1 MVAGVIH
8 ISDEFELGG
17 DNDEANKGD
26 VLFTSSVKTSG
37 GGDVIVPG
45 GGDDSGSGV
54 DYEKSGVEQESCMN
68 TLAAALGAAVFLLI
82 QCVLIGVWTA
92 LCRRRRRKCA
102 EETDGA
108 AAHKTACEIAGSSL
122 RDYDPYFAEDV
133 GAHAHHRRRALDREY
148 EFGLP
153 AKGEGRKNRRRMFAL
168 DDEVISGPS
177 SLGSAGARNLT

>member
-17 DNDEANKGD
+17 DDKEANSGD

-37 GGDVIVPG
+37 GGDVIIVPG

-54 DYEKSGVEQESCMN
+54 DYEKSEESCMN

-82 QCVLIGVWTA
+82 QCVLIGVWTV
-92 LCRRRRRKCA
+92 LCRRKRKCG
-102 EETDGA
+102 EQRDSSA
-108 AAHKTACEIAGSSL
+108 ARQTPSEITGSSL
-122 RDYDPYFAEDV
+122 RDYDPYFAEDLGV
-133 GAHAHHRRRALDREY
+133 RAHHRRRALDHEY
-148 EFGLP
+148 EFGFP
-153 AKGEGRKNRRRMFAL
+153 AKGESRKNRRRMFVL
-168 DDEVISGPS
+168 DDEVNSGPS

>member
-17 DNDEANKGD
+17 DDKEANSGD

-37 GGDVIVPG
+37 GGDVIIVPG

-54 DYEKSGVEQESCMN
+54 DYEKSEESCMN

-92 LCRRRRRKCA
+92 LCREA
-102 EETDGA
+102 
-108 AAHKTACEIAGSSL
+108 IQ
-122 RDYDPYFAEDV
+122 
-133 GAHAHHRRRALDREY
+133 
-148 EFGLP
+148 
-153 AKGEGRKNRRRMFAL
+153 
-168 DDEVISGPS
+168 
-177 SLGSAGARNLT
+177 